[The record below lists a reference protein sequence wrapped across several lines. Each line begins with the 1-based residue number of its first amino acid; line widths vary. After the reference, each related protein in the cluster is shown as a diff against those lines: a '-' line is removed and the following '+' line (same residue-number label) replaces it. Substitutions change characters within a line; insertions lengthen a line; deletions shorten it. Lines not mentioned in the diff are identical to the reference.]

1 MAQQHNS
8 FIIKVFINKEI
19 CGISIY
25 YFVIFNKVVVEPQLR
40 RPEVIFPKLAQNTRQ
55 MGANHGTKFMKEMK
69 KPLLFGVGC
78 PGQKEKRLFYHVD
91 AATTLA

>member
-19 CGISIY
+19 CRISIY

-40 RPEVIFPKLAQNTRQ
+40 RPEVIFPKLVQNTRQ
-55 MGANHGTKFMKEMK
+55 MGTNHGTKFMKEMK
-69 KPLLFGVGC
+69 FGVGC

-91 AATTLA
+91 DVTTLA